1 MCLEAFT
8 DLSLED
14 LYIFQACEL
23 QYNNYSFVSCFG
35 KNLSKWK
42 GKQRALKKKQAHA
55 EVNNTITHYIK
66 SKCQCKL
73 GGFRVSG
80 RPSLGSEI
88 E

>member
-1 MCLEAFT
+1 MVRICLK
-8 DLSLED
+8 
-14 LYIFQACEL
+14 I
-23 QYNNYSFVSCFG
+23 
-35 KNLSKWK
+35 K
-42 GKQRALKKKQAHA
+42 GKQRALKEEPAHT

-80 RPSLGSEI
+80 RPTLGSEI